1 MTSGQ
6 SISEDSFKGRLIGLA
21 KQDLARR
28 KGFPIDEIEFVDF
41 ESVIWPDGSLGCP
54 QPGVAYTQVQHEG
67 YLIHLRYTGHI
78 FSYHGGGEIT
88 PFLCE

>member
-6 SISEDSFKGRLIGLA
+6 SISEDSFKGRLIRLA
-21 KQDLARR
+21 KQDLAGRM
-28 KGFPIDEIEFVDF
+28 GFHIDEIDFVDF

-54 QPGVAYTQVQHEG
+54 KLGVAYTQVQQEG
-67 YLIHLRYTGHI
+67 YLIHLRYAGQI